1 MNTIEG
7 DSYQLISFIISD
19 TDIIINEIKNK
30 IPNTI
35 IINIKS
41 QYYESIKELLE
52 RDNQIEHVNTD
63 SVFTTIFANL
73 QKLIKNEII

>member
-19 TDIIINEIKNK
+19 TDITINEIKNK